1 MRLTINGKVFSFEG
15 STNDLT
21 FNGQTLFVNGL
32 EVKGIPEREDRK
44 LVIEGDVRSLHNS
57 GSAVIRGRVN
67 GSIENHGNL
76 KCDTV
81 DGDIHSSGC
90 LTCLSVH
97 GNMYT

>member
-21 FNGQTLFVNGL
+21 FNGQTLFVNGR

-44 LVIEGDVRSLHNS
+44 LVIEGDVRSLKNS
-57 GSAVIRGRVN
+57 GSAVIRGRVT
-67 GSIENHGNL
+67 GGIENSGQL
-76 KCDTV
+76 RCDTIN
-81 DGDIHSSGC
+81 GDVRSSGQISC
-90 LTCLSVH
+90 VSLR